1 MIKLISLSFCGI
13 GRFVEKQSI
22 NFSDRDRLLQIDG
35 RNENTGGSSGSGK
48 STVFHAL
55 DYLLGINDVPST
67 VLQSRLTK
75 NPISVEAEFEIDGKK
90 VKISKSKKDGLA
102 IDVDGEITSGNSKL
116 AEEQLDR
123 LIGIPKKIFK
133 KMIHKKQK
141 EGGFFLNL
149 TAKESYDFLTKALG
163 LEDLTIKV
171 ELIDQNIKKI
181 KEEIVVS
188 EKHKSLV
195 ESSLLSVKNDLEQFN
210 LFSRPSK
217 EDILNLE
224 KEIEVLKKEIEIK
237 NNKLIEKAKELDS
250 SKPIK
255 QTNQS
260 QTDELKK
267 IISKI
272 ENDKFKLEDQK
283 NQSLDILKNNRT
295 NILHDIKSIE
305 SKLSKIPYIKNQ
317 LSKIASDV
325 KSYMEQKSHIEKSQ
339 CPTCMQLWAGN
350 SAQEKI
356 GLIQNSILSLKKDA
370 SDLCIQLEDEGR
382 LNQSLKN
389 QNSIL
394 SDCENDIKK
403 IESEFFVKI
412 SNLNLE
418 ISEARNRILN
428 IEKDIENK
436 YLNEIN
442 NFNLIKNKTIEE
454 ISSDIYRTKDILN
467 NLSRDLDS
475 KKNEEN
481 IYQKSLQMQN
491 ILNNKLSEHSL
502 ELNNIKINLEELY
515 KKVNIAEESKRL
527 IKSYSL
533 QKFQETLECIGD
545 TASDILRNVPNMST
559 ASIYFEGR
567 KETNSGTIKE
577 EVTAFVSIDGE
588 PDIDIKSLSGGERT
602 SIDLA
607 VDLAVIDVLETKA
620 GKGADFF
627 ILDEPFDGLD
637 SISRAAIIDIVKST
651 DSNKRIIIVDHGTE
665 TKEIISDI
673 ITIVRTNETSC
684 VV

>member
-90 VKISKSKKDGLA
+90 VKISRSKKDGLA

-237 NNKLIEKAKELDS
+237 NNKLIEKVKELDS

-389 QNSIL
+389 QNNIL